1 MRSSQHEAPEGH
13 RRKDLAD
20 LLAKYGY
27 EISRQTGSHLR
38 LRSAAGEG
46 VHSLTIPDHKPLK
59 VGTLSAVLSD
69 VGKYLGMDKQELIR
83 RLFES

>member
-1 MRSSQHEAPEGH
+1 MKLPRDIGG
-13 RRKDLAD
+13 KDLAH

-46 VHSLTIPDHKPLK
+46 VHNLTIPAHRPLK
-59 VGTLSAVLSD
+59 VGTMSAVLSD
-69 VGKYLGMDKQELIR
+69 VAQYLGMDREELIR
-83 RLFES
+83 QLFEP